1 MTFLAV
7 LISSFV
13 FLFVEIG
20 VPLLASAVLA
30 SGSTILGI
38 ILFIISTALGA
49 LADAV
54 IIERMTRKNGERA
67 KASKITCIVLCLTSV
82 MNMISHPENI
92 PLCVLWIMGG
102 IAIWAAGTMIKKD
115 TKEPK

>member
-7 LISSFV
+7 LISAFV

-20 VPLLASAVLA
+20 VPLLAFAVVG

-67 KASKITCIVLCLTSV
+67 KASKITCVVLCLTSV
-82 MNMISHPENI
+82 MNIISQQKNI
-92 PLCVLWIMGG
+92 LLGILWIMGG
-102 IAIWAAGTMIKKD
+102 IAIWAAGAETKKD
-115 TKEPK
+115 TKKPK

>member
-7 LISSFV
+7 LISAFV

-20 VPLLASAVLA
+20 VPLLASAVFE
-30 SGSTILGI
+30 SGGAILGT

-49 LADAV
+49 LAAAA
-54 IIERMTRKNGERA
+54 IIARMTRKNGERA
-67 KASKITCIVLCLTSV
+67 KASKITCVVLCLTSV
-82 MNMISHPENI
+82 MNIISQQKNI
-92 PLCVLWIMGG
+92 LLGILWIMGG

>member
-7 LISSFV
+7 LISAFV

-20 VPLLASAVLA
+20 GPLLIYSAIGAISNVLMV
-30 SGSTILGI
+30 
-38 ILFIISTALGA
+38 ILFIVFTVFGA
-49 LADAV
+49 LADAA
-54 IIERMTRKNGERA
+54 IIKGMTRKNGERA
-67 KASKITCIVLCLTSV
+67 KASRITCIVLCLTSV

-92 PLCVLWIMGG
+92 PLCVMWIMGG
-102 IAIWAAGTMIKKD
+102 IAIWAAGAMIKKD

>member
-7 LISSFV
+7 LISAFV
-13 FLFVEIG
+13 FLFVEISG
-20 VPLLASAVLA
+20 PLLIYSAIGAISNVLMV
-30 SGSTILGI
+30 
-38 ILFIISTALGA
+38 ILFVVFTALGA

-67 KASKITCIVLCLTSV
+67 KASKITCVVLCLTSV
-82 MNMISHPENI
+82 MNIISQQKNI
-92 PLCVLWIMGG
+92 LLGILWIMGG

>member
-20 VPLLASAVLA
+20 VPLLASAVIG

-67 KASKITCIVLCLTSV
+67 KASKITCVVLCLTSV
-82 MNMISHPENI
+82 MNIISNQKNI
-92 PLCVLWIMGG
+92 LLGILWIMGG
-102 IAIWAAGTMIKKD
+102 IAIWSAGTMIKKD